1 MVLINLRW
9 HDMRKKA
16 SAFQQSAS
24 KPRVGESS
32 CWFMSTPVR
41 VDCARSMKT
50 RLGFSPAYLLV
61 SSTLKELW
69 FELTV
74 VRVVSVRNAVAELSG
89 VSAALVLYLRRRLEA
104 GLLIGRAD

>member
-1 MVLINLRW
+1 
-9 HDMRKKA
+9 
-16 SAFQQSAS
+16 
-24 KPRVGESS
+24 
-32 CWFMSTPVR
+32 
-41 VDCARSMKT
+41 
-50 RLGFSPAYLLV
+50 LLV

-74 VRVVSVRNAVAELSG
+74 VRVVNVRNAVAELSG